1 MSTMDVQ
8 TSGPQKNGIKRR
20 VGMALAGI
28 SVIAVCLVA
37 RHYWGA
43 SAADAQQP
51 EPVAME
57 PVPVAQPT
65 VKQEASPT
73 PATPQDQ
80 AAKVVATVNNEPIT
94 RADLARDCLW
104 HYGKQDMESL
114 VNKYLIIQECKRR
127 NIVITQG
134 DVNDEIQRMASKFG
148 LPVDTWLKMLKQER
162 GINPAQYAADI
173 IWPTLALRRLAGER
187 LQVTPKDIEEE
198 FQRQY
203 GEAVKARI
211 IVLGDAKEAESVRA
225 KAAANPADFG
235 NLAKEH
241 SKDVNSA
248 SLKGLIP
255 PIRRHV
261 GDEKIEQ
268 VAFQLKDGEVSG
280 VIPTAGQYMVLKR
293 EGLLPPSNMRIE
305 QLQDRLEEAIRDRKM
320 RRVAHDI
327 FRELQERAVV
337 KNVFNDPVLREK
349 MPGVAGIV
357 NDHQVSITELGEM
370 SIQRHGEEVLEG
382 AINRRLIEQA
392 VRKAKITITD
402 ADMDAEIARAAEAS
416 VKPKAD
422 GSPDV
427 ESWLKLVTEQQGI
440 SVEVYRRDA
449 VWPSV
454 AMRKLVAEGVKITE
468 EDLQKGYEANYG
480 PRVRCLAIVLNN
492 LRRAQQVWEMAR
504 QRPTADF
511 FGDLAEKYSIEPGS
525 QALRGEV
532 PPIQRHGG
540 QPLLE
545 KDAFAL
551 QAGEM
556 SGIIDAGNGRFVLLF
571 CLGRTEPVK
580 VDFAQVRDLIQKD
593 IAEKKMRIAMAN
605 YFDKLQ
611 EAATIDNY
619 LANTSRSPSNKRE
632 PGATDVPKAAAER
645 RAGSI
650 LSR

>member
-1 MSTMDVQ
+1 MASIDVQ
-8 TSGPQKNGIKRR
+8 TTSPQKKGFKKR
-20 VGMALAGI
+20 VGMALAGV

-37 RHYWGA
+37 RHYWVA

-51 EPVAME
+51 EVPVME
-57 PVPVAQPT
+57 PVPVAKPAAR
-65 VKQEASPT
+65 QEASP
-73 PATPQDQ
+73 PATAQDQ
-80 AAKVVATVNNEPIT
+80 GAKVVATVNNEPIT
-94 RADLARDCLW
+94 REELARDCLW

-127 NIVITQG
+127 NIAITQG

-173 IWPTLALRRLAGER
+173 IWPTLALRRLAGKQLE
-187 LQVTPKDIEEE
+187 VTSTDIEEE

-211 IVLGDAKEAESVRA
+211 IVLNDAKEAEAVRA
-225 KAAANPADFG
+225 KALANPAEFG

-268 VAFQLKDGEVSG
+268 VAFQLKDGEISG
-280 VIPTAGQYMVLKR
+280 VIPTAGQHIILKR
-293 EGLLPPSNMRIE
+293 EGLLPPSNMRVE

-327 FRELQERAVV
+327 FRTLQDRAVV
-337 KNVFNDPVLREK
+337 KNVFNDAVLREK

-357 NDHQVSITELGEM
+357 NDHQVTIAELGEM

-402 ADMDAEIARAAEAS
+402 ADLEAEIARAAEAS

-454 AMRKLVAEGVKITE
+454 AMRKLVAESVKITE
-468 EDLQKGYEANYG
+468 EDLQRGFEANYG

-504 QRPTADF
+504 QRPNADS

-551 QAGEM
+551 EAGEI
-556 SGIIDAGNGRFVLLF
+556 SGIIDVGNGRFVILF
-571 CLGRTEPVK
+571 CLGRTQPVK

-619 LANTSRSPSNKRE
+619 LANTSRSPNKAE
-632 PGATDVPKAAAER
+632 PASANVPKAATQR
-645 RAGSI
+645 REGSI